1 MTDDFSNLE
10 TGASCYAISNPTTI
24 YAYKASTRT
33 SYIQVGGK
41 WYKGS
46 TSSYNYIPDSYTC
59 YSYSDITKINSNA
72 AFYPQYMIFA
82 FALAVF
88 VWLVVFKFLG
98 RLVKWRS

>member
-10 TGASCYAISNPTTI
+10 KGASCYAISNSSTI
-24 YAYKASTRT
+24 YSYKASTRKT
-33 SYIQVGGK
+33 YIQVGGK
-41 WYKGS
+41 WYQNS
-46 TSSYNYIPDSYTC
+46 TSNYNYIPDSTTC

-82 FALAVF
+82 FGLAVF
-88 VWLVVFKFLG
+88 VWLVVFKLIG

>member
-10 TGASCYAISNPTTI
+10 TGASCYAISNQTTI
-24 YAYKASTRT
+24 YAYKASVRT
-33 SYIQVGGK
+33 SYIQIGGK
-41 WYKGS
+41 WYKSS
-46 TSSYNYIPDSYTC
+46 TSSYYNIPDSTSC
-59 YSYSDITKINSNA
+59 YSYSDITSVNSNA

-88 VWLVVFKFLG
+88 VWLVVFKLLG

>member
-10 TGASCYAISNPTTI
+10 TGASCYAISNSSTI
-24 YAYKASTRT
+24 YSYKASTRT

-46 TSSYNYIPDSYTC
+46 TSSYYNIPDSTIC

-88 VWLVVFKFLG
+88 VWLVVFKLLG